1 MQGKS
6 LRLLGMI
13 SAPFDTDG
21 VRGPNNVASSTH
33 DEASAVFGRLESPPR
48 LLNTNS
54 REVTEVVMAFR
65 NKIYFIVLG
74 IVAQLLFFGDVGARQ
89 VEPSDNNTGQE
100 MVTGPEQH
108 EMRLVSFEPWIVE
121 EQIMGTV
128 AAYVYDD
135 VTTERPVDY
144 WEIYNQDGELLAVSW
159 FDSLGVRR
167 TAVDRGI
174 VEEKDELEGIFV
186 VVLDGDL
193 T

>member
-1 MQGKS
+1 
-6 LRLLGMI
+6 
-13 SAPFDTDG
+13 
-21 VRGPNNVASSTH
+21 
-33 DEASAVFGRLESPPR
+33 
-48 LLNTNS
+48 
-54 REVTEVVMAFR
+54 MAFR
-65 NKIYFIVLG
+65 NKIYFIVFG

-174 VEEKDELEGIFV
+174 VEEKGELEGIFV